1 MTAIPTIESFRAAT
15 SKLMDINAGDNV
27 QDDLSFITAY
37 SVILNS
43 AFGDDKLKLLAANSI
58 PKYVA
63 SFPKLMDEAVERQLD
78 LCEDDDANI
87 RHAAIKALPQL
98 VGVRSLSLVTYT
110 FSEITLEFTIVE
122 TALLSCYSYNPLLTA
137 NTIFGQL
144 YSGAIPQIREK
155 ILSFVLSK
163 LNPSLFDSKDL
174 LVAYLAGIDT
184 FLAKSCM
191 SVAQGKGPWISEE
204 AFSKLMDFVTQHV
217 LTKEIP
223 KQDPLI
229 GELVLKILVG
239 SIEARAPYD
248 PARPDSIKTLSKNLK
263 LARPLCLPPYNHKPL
278 ALIKFFL
285 LRVIVRDQFQRFAT
299 ESKRHSAL
307 KILADTVKLGA
318 KADMMM
324 PVWIVAL
331 TDLTKRHIPTNR
343 DDNLET
349 LMFSKLECILYVFYE
364 VQSQNSEYFTQNPV
378 SSALTDYLKAL
389 YSATQRLL
397 SISNAQYSH
406 VQQRVLENCKLLAT
420 ELMKPITKRMNHS
433 RFMNNF
439 KVSWI
444 HTNTDEK
451 ANVEVIV
458 IDSVDGSPVDSKKRR
473 AVVEQ
478 ASDIPQKR
486 GKTIVGA
493 SASSPAATSIY
504 IVEKSPIR
512 KIVWETPK
520 RSNSPEHPPTHV
532 LKGNLV
538 EQIPVVVP
546 EPRKNIAERLSLPTP
561 MVVPTKPALSI
572 AERLSR
578 PPPAPPMP
586 LQPLTPYIP
595 TTRSP
600 VSQVLIQSATLT
612 QTSPST
618 PPPPPP
624 PPPPKTLKL
633 SVTSTQ
639 TSPPKPPPPPRTR
652 EMHTQTNKPEPQPRK
667 QLTFSE
673 VKTVDVFPEVY
684 SVNSGSESQPIYYM
698 QPQQQPHPYYGQ
710 HVVVLQQ
717 PQQQQS
723 MFVQQQPLGVPSTSF
738 VPLEQQYRRGSQQQ
752 VTMVESAFVPQQ
764 QQQQQHRPVNI
775 AGVASQQSRGLN
787 IAGKALQQFQQ
798 SPAPPLVQQHQN
810 GQAYFVPQ
818 HGEHVTQMMMN
829 PIPSQQTQIGPSS
842 VIEMRASPFDG
853 IPEKDGRRIMKVPQ
867 AQSQQTQGINVLG
880 RASAT
885 PQPQPQPEPQPQPQQ
900 PQLKQE
906 QISIVNR
913 SIVGRGSR

>member
-1 MTAIPTIESFRAAT
+1 M
-15 SKLMDINAGDNV
+15 
-27 QDDLSFITAY
+27 
-37 SVILNS
+37 
-43 AFGDDKLKLLAANSI
+43 
-58 PKYVA
+58 
-63 SFPKLMDEAVERQLD
+63 
-78 LCEDDDANI
+78 
-87 RHAAIKALPQL
+87 
-98 VGVRSLSLVTYT
+98 
-110 FSEITLEFTIVE
+110 
-122 TALLSCYSYNPLLTA
+122 LTA

-163 LNPSLFDSKDL
+163 LNPSLL
-174 LVAYLAGIDT
+174 IQRLACRYLAGIDT

-191 SVAQGKGPWISEE
+191 SVAQGKGPGYRRKLSPSSWILLHNTFDEG
-204 AFSKLMDFVTQHV
+204 
-217 LTKEIP
+217 IP

-239 SIEARAPYD
+239 SIEARVPYD

-285 LRVIVRDQFQRFAT
+285 LRVI
-299 ESKRHSAL
+299 
-307 KILADTVKLGA
+307 
-318 KADMMM
+318 ADMMM

-331 TDLTKRHIPTNR
+331 TDLTKRHIPTSR

-364 VQSQNSEYFTQNPV
+364 VQSQVRLCLSYLR
-378 SSALTDYLKAL
+378 SALTDYLKAL

-493 SASSPAATSIY
+493 SASSSAATSIY

-520 RSNSPEHPPTHV
+520 RSNSPEHPPTHG

-561 MVVPTKPALSI
+561 WLYRLNLLCLLRNDYLGLHQLLLCHFNLLHRIFHYEITCFTSSI
-572 AERLSR
+572 NS
-578 PPPAPPMP
+578 
-586 LQPLTPYIP
+586 
-595 TTRSP
+595 TTS
-600 VSQVLIQSATLT
+600 T
-612 QTSPST
+612 TSPAT
-618 PPPPPP
+618 ENVEAV
-624 PPPPKTLKL
+624 
-633 SVTSTQ
+633 VTSTQ

-684 SVNSGSESQPIYYM
+684 SVNSGSESQPIYYR

-723 MFVQQQPLGVPSTSF
+723 MFVQQQPIGVPSTSF
-738 VPLEQQYRRGSQQQ
+738 VPLEQQHRRGSQQQ
-752 VTMVESAFVPQQ
+752 VTMVECAFVSQQ

-798 SPAPPLVQQHQN
+798 APAPPLIQQHQN

-829 PIPSQQTQIGPSS
+829 PIPSQQTQIGASS

-885 PQPQPQPEPQPQPQQ
+885 PQPHAELQPQPQQ